1 MSTGNERLGP
11 PLSEALPSLAA
22 EVMELLRKAGQ
33 EELTSQIPTLHV
45 RSRCNCGDD
54 FCATIH
60 TGAGRPVDS
69 IDLEPT
75 EGMIILDVVL
85 GSGLL
90 ASRSFTVTST
100 RKLSTPCFRSE
111 EEGMAASK
119 AP

>member
-22 EVMELLRKAGQ
+22 EVMELLRQAGQ

-75 EGMIILDVVL
+75 EGMIILDVDAGERIVGIEVL
-85 GSGLL
+85 YRDEYKEALDALLPIGGGRHGSL
-90 ASRSFTVTST
+90 
-100 RKLSTPCFRSE
+100 
-111 EEGMAASK
+111 
-119 AP
+119 